1 MEKHKIYKTK
11 SVMLS
16 RKPRANEDDEFKTAL
31 IALYKVNNPHK
42 TGEVPTEV
50 LEFTNMEKVRIRDL
64 SASYYLEGND
74 LVIND
79 LKSID
84 LGVDEENHKI
94 VLRAEQEKVESRSGK
109 KKK

>member
-1 MEKHKIYKTK
+1 LEKHKIYKTK

-42 TGEVPTEV
+42 TGDVPTE
-50 LEFTNMEKVRIRDL
+50 DL
-64 SASYYLEGND
+64 NVSYYLEGND